1 MNFAK
6 WVSFSIVIIL
16 IYVLWQIKKLI
27 LLVFTA
33 FILALILNAIVNKLT
48 ALGIKRNQGVLLSLF
63 ALLCLVILFI
73 ILVVP
78 PLFFQFQE
86 LFNLVPQGIDKLIF
100 QVNKLKENI
109 TLPEI
114 SNLIPNLEELLPQI
128 KPLVEDLLTRG
139 INLVSGFLGALLS
152 SLLLLALT
160 LMLLADP
167 LAYKQG
173 FIRFFPHFY
182 RPRVTDIIEQ
192 IQAEL
197 QEWLT
202 DTFIKIISVTILT
215 FICLLILQI
224 PLVFAQA
231 LLAGILAFTPY
242 IGPIISVISP
252 VAIAFIES
260 SWKPWLILIFYII
273 IYQIVERII
282 IPKLRKNRVK
292 LIPASVIIG
301 EVVFANFLGLL
312 GLFLAVPLII
322 ISQILIQEILIKDV
336 FDRWKVSKSE

>member
-224 PLVFAQA
+224 PLVFVQA